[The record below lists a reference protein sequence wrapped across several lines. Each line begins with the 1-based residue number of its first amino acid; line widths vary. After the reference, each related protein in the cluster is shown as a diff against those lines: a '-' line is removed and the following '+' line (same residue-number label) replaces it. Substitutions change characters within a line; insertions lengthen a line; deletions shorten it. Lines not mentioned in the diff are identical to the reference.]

1 MNGFGGVK
9 GLIGD
14 MIVKQGGTLAAFK
27 DLYATSKGN
36 QAAIEALC
44 APPYNLDRALFA
56 EGSPPWVF
64 SEPPYASTLAPSS
77 LITTAAALRD
87 PVRESLDEEMAL
99 YAAKGKRL
107 HWVGPLLPDA
117 PGAER
122 ATTHKETFNA
132 QEKERRDADARRL
145 HRRRSELHPAREDVV
160 ELVRNAKSVGRRV
173 VVVSLG
179 TVVTSDH
186 PGVGWKAAPGH
197 SITGKDLVQGVVDG
211 VLDVAGLPRLS
222 SMPSRALDDAED
234 VFDEGADV
242 DDDAA
247 PLVVCAMGQQVD
259 ALDGLSLPPNVLC
272 RASIPQVD
280 VLRELV
286 ASEDL
291 FVHHGGQNSV
301 MEALS
306 FGLPAVVCPTFG
318 DQVGNA
324 EKLEA
329 LGAGLR
335 VDRPTASGADAVGA
349 YRRDVAAAV
358 RTIREDPSFAAAAGK
373 LQAELKSAGGVTE
386 AEAILRAAIE
396 AVAERKEVAT
406 LADSCMGM
414 DLSAAWEKVRA
425 YAT

>member
-1 MNGFGGVK
+1 M
-9 GLIGD
+9 
-14 MIVKQGGTLAAFK
+14 
-27 DLYATSKGN
+27 
-36 QAAIEALC
+36 
-44 APPYNLDRALFA
+44 
-56 EGSPPWVF
+56 W
-64 SEPPYASTLAPSS
+64 
-77 LITTAAALRD
+77 
-87 PVRESLDEEMAL
+87 
-99 YAAKGKRL
+99 
-107 HWVGPLLPDA
+107 
-117 PGAER
+117 
-122 ATTHKETFNA
+122 
-132 QEKERRDADARRL
+132 
-145 HRRRSELHPAREDVV
+145 
-160 ELVRNAKSVGRRV
+160 RV

-349 YRRDVAAAV
+349 YRD
-358 RTIREDPSFAAAAGK
+358 
-373 LQAELKSAGGVTE
+373 
-386 AEAILRAAIE
+386 RAAFVDPGF
-396 AVAERKEVAT
+396 AMPSK
-406 LADSCMGM
+406 
-414 DLSAAWEKVRA
+414 
-425 YAT
+425 